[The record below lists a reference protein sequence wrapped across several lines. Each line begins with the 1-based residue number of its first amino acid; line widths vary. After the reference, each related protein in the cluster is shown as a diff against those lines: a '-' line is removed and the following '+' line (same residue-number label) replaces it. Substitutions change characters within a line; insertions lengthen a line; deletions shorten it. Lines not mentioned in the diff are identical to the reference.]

1 MQLRITTD
9 RRKVSGAIARV
20 DIMQIIFAEV
30 ALYDSN
36 AGVVCFHGSTDNVR
50 ISFGCTREALMVAEH
65 LTSASE
71 ADLMVA
77 FTKHREHIQEIA
89 RAKYVAGA
97 LEKKGVCIVKSVDL
111 NR

>member
-1 MQLRITTD
+1 
-9 RRKVSGAIARV
+9 V
-20 DIMQIIFAEV
+20 DGEIV
-30 ALYDSN
+30 
-36 AGVVCFHGSTDNVR
+36 
-50 ISFGCTREALMVAEH
+50 SFGCTREALMDAER

-77 FTKHREHIQEIA
+77 FTKHRDRIREIA

-97 LEKKGVCIVKSVDL
+97 LERRGVCIVKTVDL